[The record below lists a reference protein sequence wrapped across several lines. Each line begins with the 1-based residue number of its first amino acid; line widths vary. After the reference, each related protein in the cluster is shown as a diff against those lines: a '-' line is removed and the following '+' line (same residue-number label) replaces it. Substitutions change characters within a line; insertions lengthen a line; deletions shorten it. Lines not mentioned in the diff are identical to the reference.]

1 MGCCSSHNPIVPYI
15 DNKRYKTLCPL
26 TDMSMQGVADLINEG
41 LIKNIIWMSG
51 AGISC
56 SAGIPD
62 FRSPGT
68 GLYSK
73 LAKYHLP
80 TPESMFDL
88 EYFRSNPEPFYD
100 VARSLYPGK
109 HRPTSTHFFLKLLHQ
124 KGLLLRTYT
133 QNIDMLERVVGI
145 PSNKVVEAHGTWA
158 SAHCIDCGQFEDA
171 NWVKMEICK
180 HKRQPLCRH
189 CDGLLKRKKE
199 GNDLLTVS
207 VVCVF

>member
-1 MGCCSSHNPIVPYI
+1 MGCCSSHNPIVPYL

-62 FRSPGT
+62 FRSRGT

-145 PSNKVVEAHGTWA
+145 PSKKLVEAHGTWA

-189 CDGLLKRKKE
+189 CDGLLKRKKK
-199 GNDLLTVS
+199 GT
-207 VVCVF
+207 